1 MSRAPQQGRIGGSS
15 REINWRL
22 GAALMLSAGA
32 IYSLH
37 LGPHLERERGL

>member
-1 MSRAPQQGRIGGSS
+1 MSRSPRPGRIGGAS

-32 IYSLH
+32 VYSLH
-37 LGPHLERERGL
+37 LGPDLERERGL